1 MYRFDI
7 DITPIING
15 KKCHLEG
22 ICEMQSTKTFTVTM
36 TKPFEGLT
44 ITKHFD
50 GNEIME
56 MDNTFVQVE
65 TYLQELYKQ
74 DNQYED
80 RTAKY

>member
-56 MDNTFVQVE
+56 MDNTFAQLA
-65 TYLQELYKQ
+65 TYLQELYKKGI
-74 DNQYED
+74 E
-80 RTAKY
+80 RIE

>member
-1 MYRFDI
+1 MKSRKYY
-7 DITPIING
+7 
-15 KKCHLEG
+15 LEG

-56 MDNTFVQVE
+56 MDNTFAQVE

-74 DNQYED
+74 GIE
-80 RTAKY
+80 RIE

>member
-56 MDNTFVQVE
+56 MDNTFAQVE

-74 DNQYED
+74 GIERID
-80 RTAKY
+80 

>member
-1 MYRFDI
+1 MKSR
-7 DITPIING
+7 
-15 KKCHLEG
+15 KCYLEG

-56 MDNTFVQVE
+56 MDNTFAQVE

-74 DNQYED
+74 GIE
-80 RTAKY
+80 RIE